1 MNPGLTEYRHPLGF
15 TLPLPAGWDQV
26 EDPRPGVAVVAVEPE
41 TALGF
46 RANVVVTVDD
56 LPADLDL
63 HSWQAATDEMLPR
76 ALKDY
81 LLLDLEHTEITG
93 RPVVR
98 RLAHHLV
105 EGSGAV
111 TMEQWATTAERQGF
125 TITTSV
131 ATMAYDSLADV
142 FAQIAAGWRSR
153 PGADDGEPR

>member
-1 MNPGLTEYRHPLGF
+1 MSNGLMEYRHPLGF
-15 TLPLPAGWDQV
+15 TLPLPVGWEQV
-26 EDPRPGVAVVAVEPE
+26 EDPRPGVAIVAVEPATE
-41 TALGF
+41 LGF

-63 HSWQAATDEMLPR
+63 HGWQAATDEMLPR

-81 LLLDLEHTEITG
+81 LLLDLEHTEVTG

-111 TMEQWATTAERQGF
+111 TMEQWATTADRRGF

-142 FAQIAAGWRSR
+142 FAQIAAGWQ
-153 PGADDGEPR
+153 PGPDTRDGEPQ